1 MSEANAHRTIPIHTS
16 FNRAHLL
23 LGAERELTL
32 LTILVVALVVVS
44 GMNPLSFIAGATLWA
59 IMLGIVI
66 RMAKADTMMSKVY
79 FKHVKYR
86 AYYPAK
92 SGAYTRN

>member
-1 MSEANAHRTIPIHTS
+1 MSTETGHRTIPIHTS

-23 LGAERELTL
+23 LGAERELAL
-32 LTILVVALVVVS
+32 LSVLIVALVVAS
-44 GMNPLSFIAGATLWA
+44 GMNPLSFGVGALLWV

-79 FKHVKYR
+79 LRHVKYR
-86 AYYPAK
+86 SYYPAK

>member
-1 MSEANAHRTIPIHTS
+1 MSTESSHRTIPIHTA

-32 LTILVVALVVVS
+32 LTVLIVALVIVS
-44 GMNPLSFIAGATLWA
+44 GMNPVSFGLGALLWV

-79 FKHVKYR
+79 LRHIRYR
-86 AYYPAK
+86 LYYPAK
-92 SGAYTRN
+92 SGAFSRK

>member
-1 MSEANAHRTIPIHTS
+1 MSTQTGHRTIPIHTA

-23 LGAERELTL
+23 LGAERELAL
-32 LTILVVALVVVS
+32 LTVLIVALVVAS
-44 GMNPLSFIAGATLWA
+44 GMNPMSFAVGGFLWV

-79 FKHVKYR
+79 LKHIKYR

>member
-1 MSEANAHRTIPIHTS
+1 MSEANAQRTIPIHTS

-32 LTILVVALVVVS
+32 LTVLIVALVVAS
-44 GMNPLSFIAGATLWA
+44 GMNPLSFGVGALLWV

-66 RMAKADTMMSKVY
+66 RMAKADTMLSKVY